1 MAQQLMLMNPMRNI
15 RIEKL
20 TLNVGAGKDQ
30 SVIEKAERLIQ
41 NLTGIRPVK
50 TKTQKR
56 IPAWGLRPGL
66 PIGVKLTL
74 RDETAESLIPRLLAA
89 KGNRLRPENL
99 DEAGNVSFGIPEY
112 IDIEGAKYDPTIGI
126 IGLQVCIT
134 LERPGYRVKR
144 RRVRA
149 AKAGK
154 HHRITPSEAKAFMQE
169 RFKTRFEEEQG

>member
-1 MAQQLMLMNPMRNI
+1 MVMNPMRQI

-30 SVIEKAERLIQ
+30 GILSKAEKLIE
-41 NLTGIRPVK
+41 NLTGTKPVK

-74 RDETAESLIPRLLAA
+74 RGDVAEKLIPRLLAA
-89 KGNRLRPENL
+89 KGNKLKPSNL
-99 DEAGNVSFGIPEY
+99 DEAGNISFGVPEY
-112 IDIEGAKYDPTIGI
+112 IDIEGAKYDPSIGI
-126 IGLQVCIT
+126 IGLQVCVT

-144 RRVRA
+144 RRLLPVRV
-149 AKAGK
+149 GK
-154 HHRITPSEAKAFMQE
+154 HHRITAAEAKTFMQE
-169 RFKTRFEEEQG
+169 RFKTSFEEE